1 MEAIKLSR
9 WVCLLSNNLLCH
21 LIKLNFCFI
30 CKSFWHSKLF
40 EFGAFSFG
48 SEHILSWC
56 IILWWFRSYLSA
68 KAPES
73 SWRILTSSRNNIT
86 PKGAWKYRLH
96 ITLNSSC
103 FSSISF
109 SIYFMSR
116 ESLPFAMH
124 CCNKITLLQF
134 CVKLYCIE
142 YALRPFIRLLLG

>member
-9 WVCLLSNNLLCH
+9 WVCLLSSNLLCR

-30 CKSFWHSKLF
+30 YKSFWHSKLF

-56 IILWWFRSYLSA
+56 IILWWFWSYLLA

-86 PKGAWKYRLH
+86 SKGAWTYRLH
-96 ITLNSSC
+96 ITLNCS
-103 FSSISF
+103 SSISF

-116 ESLPFAMH
+116 ESLLFAMH
-124 CCNKITLLQF
+124 FCNKITLLQF
-134 CVKLYCIE
+134 FVKLYCIE
-142 YALRPFIRLLLG
+142 YALRPFMRLLLG